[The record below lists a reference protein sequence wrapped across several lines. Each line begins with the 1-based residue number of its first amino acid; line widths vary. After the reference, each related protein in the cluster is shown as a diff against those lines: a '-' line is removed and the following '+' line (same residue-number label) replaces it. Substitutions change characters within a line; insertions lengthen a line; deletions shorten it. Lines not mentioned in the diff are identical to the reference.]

1 MKMTGLLGYVIASA
15 ITSTAILSAQIP
27 SKDAGS
33 EIRLHLVSS
42 LSGKHRPH
50 PAVVWLEPLP
60 GTTVPVFVPHER
72 YTLVQKNRM
81 FIPHLQVIPAGST
94 VQFPN
99 EDPFFHNV
107 FSLYNGRRFDLGLY
121 EAGSS
126 KSVTFPRPGISYIF
140 CNIHPEMSAVI
151 VSLDT
156 PIYAVADTSDAF
168 LLKNVPPGD
177 YEMNVWVEGV
187 PQATLSELKRRLHV
201 ASTVT
206 DLGAIRLPL
215 GNTAPSHTN
224 EFGRSYDR
232 TPKSPY

>member
-1 MKMTGLLGYVIASA
+1 MKISGLLGCMIASA
-15 ITSTAILSAQIP
+15 IACTSILSAQ
-27 SKDAGS
+27 SSLGAGS

-42 LSGKHRPH
+42 APGKHRPD

-60 GTTVPVFVPHER
+60 GTKVPPFIPHER
-72 YTLVQKNRM
+72 YTLVQKNRV

-121 EAGSS
+121 EAGAS
-126 KSVTFPRPGISYIF
+126 KSVTFSHPGVSYIF

-156 PIYAVADTSDAF
+156 PIYAIADTSNAF
-168 LLKNVPPGD
+168 LLNNVPPGD
-177 YEMNVWVEGV
+177 YEMNLWVEGV
-187 PQATLSELKRRLHV
+187 PQATLIQLKRRLHV
-201 ASTVT
+201 TSGTM
-206 DLGAIRLPL
+206 DLGEIRIPL
-215 GNTAPSHTN
+215 GNTTPSHTN
-224 EFGRSYDR
+224 EFGHSYDR